1 MTGRLFAALSR
12 IMRWVWI
19 GVGGA
24 LGLAGC
30 MRGGLNL
37 TPGPIQLYEGAPQPA
52 ESVAV
57 IQNDRNMFLVSID
70 GHSLQRWA
78 RTHDVVAIQVLP
90 GKRIL
95 VAQPS
100 ARAGFVSMEAVRIEF
115 LAQAGHR
122 YVISR
127 RIGGGTAGTTWTPVF
142 MDTTTGREVP

>member
-1 MTGRLFAALSR
+1 
-12 IMRWVWI
+12 
-19 GVGGA
+19 
-24 LGLAGC
+24 

-37 TPGPIQLYEGAPQPA
+37 TPGPIKFYAGATQPA

-57 IQNDRNMFLVSID
+57 IQNDRNTFLVSID
-70 GHSLQRWA
+70 GQSLRRWA
-78 RTHDVVAIQVLP
+78 QTHDVVAIQVLP

-100 ARAGFVSMEAVRIEF
+100 ARAGFVSMDAVRIEF

-127 RIGGGTAGTTWTPVF
+127 RIGGGTARTTWIPVF
-142 MDTTTGREVP
+142 MDMTTGKEVP